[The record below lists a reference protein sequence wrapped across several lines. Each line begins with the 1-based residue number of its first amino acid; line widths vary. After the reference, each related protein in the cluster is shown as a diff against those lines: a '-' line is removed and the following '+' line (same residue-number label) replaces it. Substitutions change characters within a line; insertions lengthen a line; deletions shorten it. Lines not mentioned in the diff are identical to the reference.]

1 MPEMETRI
9 LQVLDT
15 LNTGSGVASV
25 VLSYYRGIRK
35 LQKNKNQLLFDFMV
49 NEEVAE
55 PIKNELEKNGSR
67 IFLMPPLQIRY
78 YFEYRRKLENFF
90 KEHLEYQIVHGHMPN
105 AAAFYLYAA
114 KKAGVPIRILHSHN
128 SQGAD
133 LQWKRIRNWLLS
145 KVGIWCANQ
154 YMACGEKAAHYLYG
168 KNCSQ
173 VYLLNNVV
181 DAEHFRYRKEIRQN
195 IRKTIQVEG
204 KFVIGHVGRF
214 CYQKNQK
221 FLIKIFAEIYKREK
235 NAYLFLLGDGEERQE
250 IETMIEKYHL
260 QKAVKLFGIVSNVE
274 DYMQA
279 MDVFLL
285 PSRYEGV
292 PVSVLEAQAT
302 GLPCVIS
309 SEVTR
314 EVETEYTEYMDLTQ
328 SAKRWG
334 DAVLRWKETGRCGYL
349 PERFDSVKESLRLW
363 KKYKSYQIGHEKD
376 EKSPDINVNL

>member
-1 MPEMETRI
+1 MLEMNIRV

-35 LQKNKNQLLFDFMV
+35 LQGNKNQVLFDFMV
-49 NEEVAE
+49 NEEVE
-55 PIKNELEKNGSR
+55 ESIEDELKKNGSR
-67 IFLMPPLQIRY
+67 IFLMPPLRTRY
-78 YFEYRRKLENFF
+78 YFEYQNKLRNFF
-90 KEHLEYQIVHGHMPN
+90 KEHPEYQIVHGHMPN
-105 AAAFYLYAA
+105 AAAFYLSAA

-128 SQGAD
+128 SQAAD
-133 LQWKRIRNWLLS
+133 LQWKRIRNWFLS
-145 KVGIWCANQ
+145 KIGIWYANQ
-154 YMACGEKAAHYLYG
+154 YMACGKKAAHYLYG
-168 KNCSQ
+168 KNCSH

-181 DAEHFRYRKEIRQN
+181 DSERFCYKKEIRES
-195 IRKTIQVEG
+195 IRKEIQVEG

-221 FLIKIFAEIYKREK
+221 FLIKIFSEIYKKEK
-235 NAYLFLLGDGEERQE
+235 NTYLFLLGDGEERQE
-250 IETMIEKYHL
+250 IEEMIEKYHL
-260 QKAVKLFGIVSNVE
+260 QKAVKLFGVVSNVE

-292 PVSVLEAQAT
+292 PVSVLEAQAM

-314 EVETEYTEYMDLTQ
+314 EMKTEYTKYMDLKQT
-328 SAKRWG
+328 AKKWG
-334 DAVLRWKETGRCGYL
+334 DAVLDWKAMGRCGYL
-349 PERFDSVKESLRLW
+349 PDKFDSAKESLRLW
-363 KKYKSYQIGHEKD
+363 KKYKNYQMEHEKD
-376 EKSPDINVNL
+376 EKSSGIDVNL